1 MASTSPDNV
10 FADHIILP
18 AVDGFA
24 LAATLF
30 LPRGRKRHGV
40 LISSETAVPREM
52 YSDFACYL
60 ASRGCVVLTYDYR
73 GTGGSRRSVISG
85 KKSDQSLSGFQASMA
100 DWAARD
106 ATAAVAWMRG
116 YYKELP
122 LSYVGHGF
130 GGQAL
135 GLIPNNGD
143 VSCALLV
150 ASHAGYWKYA
160 RGRER
165 YRLYALLNYVGK
177 PATRVFGYLPG
188 RLGFGTDVPKGV
200 FDQWAN
206 WARQPRFMFDD
217 PNFAAL
223 GNFPNYTGALRA
235 MCFSDDETATRTA
248 AELLCREFTATRAQV
263 IEIAPH
269 DVGAQDIGHSG
280 FFRNDFRETLW
291 RGAAEWLE
299 AEPKSARV
307 PQPTYSAAARA

>member
-1 MASTSPDNV
+1 MASASPDNV
-10 FADHIILP
+10 FVDHIIVP

-30 LPRGRKRHGV
+30 LPRGRKLRAI
-40 LISSETAVPREM
+40 LISSATAAPRDLYTE
-52 YSDFACYL
+52 FACYL

-85 KKSDQSLSGFQASMA
+85 EKSRPSLSGFQASMA

-116 YYKELP
+116 HYKDLA

-143 VSCALLV
+143 VSRALLI
-150 ASHAGYWKYA
+150 ASQAGYWKHA
-160 RGRER
+160 KGRER
-165 YRLYALLNYVGK
+165 YRLYVLMNYVGK

-188 RLGFGTDVPKGV
+188 GLGFGADVPKGV
-200 FDQWAN
+200 FDQWSS
-206 WARQPRFMFDD
+206 WARKPRFMFDD
-217 PNFAAL
+217 PNLAGL
-223 GNFPNYTGALRA
+223 GNFQNYTGPLRA
-235 MCFSDDETATRTA
+235 MCFSDDDAATRTA
-248 AELLCREFTATRAQV
+248 TQLLCREFTATRAQV
-263 IEIAPH
+263 IEIAPG
-269 DVGAQDIGHSG
+269 DVGVKKIGPHG
-280 FFRNDFRETLW
+280 FFKSDLRETLW

-299 AEPKSARV
+299 TQAPPVAIPEPL
-307 PQPTYSAAARA
+307 YSAAARA